1 MIIKNILKKK
11 VFIIAEIGSNFD
23 QNINK
28 AFKLIDVA
36 KESGADAVKF
46 QLFRAEELYP
56 KSSSAYKIFKS
67 IELQKNWIPQLIK
80 YAQKRKII
88 FFASAFDKKSILTLI
103 KLKVQILKIAS
114 SEITKLHNLSYAAS
128 FDIPLIISTG
138 MANLTDITEA
148 VDLCRNIGNNNI
160 YLLHTSSLYPTL
172 PSDVNMKHMTKL
184 GKIFDLPVGFSDHT
198 MSSVAAIAAVA
209 LSAKIIEK
217 HITLDKNSSGPDH
230 FYAAEPNEFRKYVR
244 DIREAEKILGK
255 KSIVINPK
263 VKAQARRKSIFV
275 SKNVNKNEIITKKNL
290 IIMDNARGIE
300 TRYMMSLLG
309 FKFNNKIKKNSPL
322 DWKYINFKK

>member
-1 MIIKNILKKK
+1 
-11 VFIIAEIGSNFD
+11 
-23 QNINK
+23 
-28 AFKLIDVA
+28 
-36 KESGADAVKF
+36 
-46 QLFRAEELYP
+46 
-56 KSSSAYKIFKS
+56 
-67 IELQKNWIPQLIK
+67 
-80 YAQKRKII
+80 
-88 FFASAFDKKSILTLI
+88 
-103 KLKVQILKIAS
+103 
-114 SEITKLHNLSYAAS
+114 
-128 FDIPLIISTG
+128 
-138 MANLTDITEA
+138 
-148 VDLCRNIGNNNI
+148 
-160 YLLHTSSLYPTL
+160 
-172 PSDVNMKHMTKL
+172 
-184 GKIFDLPVGFSDHT
+184 

-230 FYAAEPNEFRKYVR
+230 FYAVEPNEFRKYVR

-263 VKAQARRKSIFV
+263 VKDQARRKSIFV

-290 IIMDNARGIE
+290 IIMDNARGVE